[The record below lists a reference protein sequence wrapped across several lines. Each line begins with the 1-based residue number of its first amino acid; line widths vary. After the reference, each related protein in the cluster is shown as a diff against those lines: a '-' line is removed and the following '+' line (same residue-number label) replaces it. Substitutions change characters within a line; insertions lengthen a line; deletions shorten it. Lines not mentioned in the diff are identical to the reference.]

1 METVKQ
7 LVLDCRGSNM
17 NDDDFII
24 QIDELVSKKGE
35 MVCQAVFDIF
45 SDLEFCPENAKT
57 YWVEVVQHRK
67 ALTLAIG
74 RPINLIAVMCDYFAE
89 NGNTLREPKLVE
101 MAAYENAT
109 LHSTHDNLTGLY
121 NRQYLTHSIEQHF
134 ALAERNQSDMSILF
148 LDVDDFKDVNDT
160 FGHVAGDDVL
170 RQISAIIAEEI
181 RQSDIAARYGG
192 EEFVVLMPLT
202 NSIEAL
208 ILAERIRTHIA
219 TANFVVNE
227 TILPV
232 SVSGGIASYPVN
244 ANNTDEL
251 LNLADSA
258 LYRAKGA
265 GKNNISLFKKDNRR
279 FLRIDLKKTIQIQ
292 ELGFNK
298 MESFSGISKDICVGG
313 ILFENSTP
321 ISLGTKIQLSVP
333 IGDEEPVLLIGTVV
347 RVEAL
352 AEDQYDIG
360 VVIAFKEMD
369 KLAKSEISRFLVSQ
383 ARKSI

>member
-7 LVLDCRGSNM
+7 LVLDCRGSNV

-24 QIDELVSKKGE
+24 QIDELVSVKGE
-35 MVCQAVFDIF
+35 KVCQAVFDIF
-45 SDLEFCPENAKT
+45 TDMEFSPENAKAS
-57 YWVEVVQHRK
+57 WLDVVQHRK
-67 ALTLAIG
+67 ALTLALG
-74 RPINLIAVMCDYFAE
+74 RPINLISVMCDYFAE
-89 NGNTLREPKLVE
+89 NGNALREPKLVE
-101 MAAYENAT
+101 MAAYANAT
-109 LHSTHDNLTGLY
+109 LHSTHDSLTGLY

-208 ILAERIRTHIA
+208 ILAERIRTHIDN
-219 TANFVVNE
+219 ANFVVNE

-279 FLRIDLKKTIQIQ
+279 FLRIDLKKTIQIK
-292 ELGFNK
+292 ELGFNQ

-313 ILFENSTP
+313 ILFENTQP

-352 AEDQYDIG
+352 AEDKYDIG